1 MLSSF
6 YSEFCLATKYHVSS
20 IPPFPVR
27 FPKRKGKNNTWK
39 RRANKLQENARTAR
53 PAKHNILPY
62 MQIEYGNCAIIQI
75 YDTKVAIFDYGRKS
89 LALRS
94 TDGTKIFDNN
104 LQRVTLD
111 GSLFNTCNL
120 LVK

>member
-6 YSEFCLATKYHVSS
+6 YSEFVSPRNPTS
-20 IPPFPVR
+20 RRYPLPLVR

-62 MQIEYGNCAIIQI
+62 MQMKYGNCAIFQI
-75 YDTKVAIFDYGRKS
+75 YDTKVAIFDYGRNRWKYH
-89 LALRS
+89 
-94 TDGTKIFDNN
+94 
-104 LQRVTLD
+104 
-111 GSLFNTCNL
+111 
-120 LVK
+120 